1 MSLVFV
7 FWQHVRNRNQLSWA
21 TSSGLPHL
29 KTRAAVTEADA
40 LVLRRELAELYK
52 WLQLE
57 CKATRVAEHFIDLV
71 VKLSSRER
79 VAVWGGSQGADNV
92 SSS

>member
-40 LVLRRELAELYK
+40 VVLRRELAELYK

-71 VKLSSRER
+71 VKLRER
-79 VAVWGGSQGADNV
+79 E
-92 SSS
+92 